1 MFVNSNSTP
10 IIQDKHSDSTVICC
24 VRKEIVYTLR
34 VVHACFT
41 VLWEEREQR
50 STVFGKIKKA
60 KY

>member
-1 MFVNSNSTP
+1 MFVNSHSTP

-24 VRKEIVYTLR
+24 ARKEIVCTLR

-41 VLWEEREQR
+41 ILGEEREQH
-50 STVFGKIKKA
+50 SIVFGKIKKA